1 MTKVFIPPHSKGMQ
15 SQKATKSKLQAL
27 KKKPKR
33 TIVYVVLAIILAL
46 ALGAPLIA
54 GTNSYPLTIVTGTSM
69 LPTLENGDVVYY
81 TGIDMSKGTIPNGTI
96 IVFTQ
101 DQTGPLAFL
110 TRPVVIHRVIGTEF
124 QEGQIVYITQGDN
137 NDQTDSDYVTQDHIL
152 GKASYVVPKV
162 GLFFDFI
169 KSPQGLAVV
178 ISVIVIIYLVAYD
191 SRWDKDKRKASL
203 LSQMAQKMANDEF
216 PEDIFRKFELVI
228 NYSNSMD
235 PKNLKDPEYRSI
247 AEWLKKGAVDHDWK
261 IEILP
266 CTNCGTPC
274 VRLTNRKGRPLELC
288 KKCMYPNTQNKSAAN
303 TAKAVL

>member
-1 MTKVFIPPHSKGMQ
+1 MTKVFIPSHSPVMQ
-15 SQKATKSKLQAL
+15 SPKAAKSKLQTL

-33 TIVYVVLAIILAL
+33 TIVYVVLAVILTL

-69 LPTLENGDVVYY
+69 LPTLENGDLVYY
-81 TGIDMSKGTIPNGTI
+81 TGIDMSKGTIPIGTI

-124 QEGQIVYITQGDN
+124 KEGQIVYITQGDN
-137 NDQTDSDYVTQDHIL
+137 NQEADSGYVTSDHIL
-152 GKASYVVPKV
+152 GKTSYVVPKV
-162 GLFFDFI
+162 GLFFDFV

-178 ISVIVIIYLVAYD
+178 ISVIVIVYLVAYD
-191 SRWDKDKRKASL
+191 SRWDRDKRKAHL
-203 LSQMAQKMANDEF
+203 LSQMAQKMANGEF

-235 PKNLKDPEYRSI
+235 PKNLKDPEYRAI
-247 AEWLKKGAVDHDWK
+247 AEWLKKGAVDHDWR
-261 IEILP
+261 IDTLP
-266 CTNCGTPC
+266 CTSCGVPC

-288 KKCMYPNTQNKSAAN
+288 KKCMYPERQKS
-303 TAKAVL
+303 LD